1 MVKLTAIKKSYTV
14 GDNKVEA
21 LKGIDLQFR
30 KGEFVSILGP
40 SGCGKTTMLNIIGG
54 LDRYDSGDIE
64 VNGVSTKDFKASDWD
79 AYRNHSV
86 GFVFQSYNLIG
97 HQTILS
103 NVELALT
110 LAGVSKA
117 ERRRKAKEALEQV
130 GLGSEIKKKPNQL
143 SGGQMQRVAIAR
155 ALIND
160 PEIILA
166 DEPTGALD
174 SETSKQVMEIL
185 AEVAKKRLVIMV
197 THNGELAEEYSTRII
212 RLSDG
217 TVISDSN
224 PCNLAQYSTSK
235 TKAGEVKK
243 AKKKSMSLK
252 TAFTLSLNNLF
263 TKKGRT
269 FLTSFAGS
277 IGIIGI
283 ALILSMSSGFQGY
296 INRVQTE
303 TLSTYPI
310 TISSTTMSNGMN
322 VMFSDGQDEDFRR
335 EPNTVYSSTAFADL
349 YNAIQSEI
357 HYNDLRGL
365 KAFIEGEAIPFPED
379 VQKTL
384 EGTDVKTNYT
394 IAPSKI
400 EDVATVQYSY
410 GLTLN
415 FYCADTSDGPVK
427 ADTVEIIDTIYE
439 AMIGMSYTDM
449 MNSMSGMMGGAIGSV
464 ANSFSMDMWCE
475 LIDNPDLLNSQYE
488 MLQGHWPKEHNQVVL
503 CVSENY
509 QISEF
514 VEFGMNLKSREE
526 LNSLLEQ
533 VKDPENNGKIDYE
546 RNAYTFE
553 DLLNTKFKLVLNSA
567 LYEEKDGKWSDNS
580 SDLTFLKNKVDEGL
594 EIEIVGIIRP
604 REDSVAQSMTGV
616 LGYSHDLVEYIIN
629 ATNESDVVKAQ
640 VANPDIDILTGLP
653 FATANDESAEA
664 LQKELEAILA
674 KLDEEPRNEVINLLE
689 SQSEDPMAWF
699 GVMSKIDSALWA
711 ELQAVLE
718 KLGRSNSTYE
728 SNLDLFG
735 SVDFDTPKS
744 INIYPVDFE
753 AKDVIKEEIERFN
766 NDRRVRFSAYI
777 KSTEVLQKELD
788 GILAQLDEEPRNEII
803 SLMESQSEDQTA
815 WLGVMNKIEPTLR
828 TKLQTVL
835 GKLSRANAAQEGKV
849 DKYDIIYSDLLATM
863 LSSVSTIIN
872 AISYVLI
879 AFVSISL
886 VVSSIMIGVITYISV
901 LERTKEI
908 GILRAMG
915 ASKRDIAR
923 VFNAETLIVGFVA
936 GALGIAVTILLN
948 IPVNIIINNIAQ
960 IGNISKLPVAG
971 GFILVAISMFLTFIA
986 GLIPSRIAAKKD
998 PVVALRTE

>member
-14 GDNKVEA
+14 GDSKVEA

-64 VNGVSTKDFKASDWD
+64 VNGTSTKAFKAADWD

-97 HQTILS
+97 HQTVLA

-110 LAGVSKA
+110 LAGVSKS
-117 ERRRKAKEALEQV
+117 ERRRRAKEALIKV
-130 GLGSEIKKKPNQL
+130 GLGAEMKKKPNQL

-185 AEVAKKRLVIMV
+185 AEVAKERLVIMV

-217 TVISDSN
+217 IVISDSN
-224 PCNLAQYSTSK
+224 PCNLAQYSTGVV
-235 TKAGEVKK
+235 KATETKK
-243 AKKKSMSLK
+243 AKKKSMTLK

-269 FLTSFAGS
+269 ILTSFAGS

-283 ALILSMSSGFQGY
+283 ALILSMSSGFRGY
-296 INRVQTE
+296 INRVQEE
-303 TLSTYPI
+303 TLSTYPLSI
-310 TISSTTMSNGMN
+310 MSTTMSNGMSI
-322 VMFSDGQDEDFRR
+322 MFTDGEEEEDFKK
-335 EPNTVYSSTAFADL
+335 EPNTVYSSTMLSNL
-349 YNAIQSEI
+349 YNSIQQDI

-365 KAFIEGEAIPFPED
+365 KAFIENKPIPYIDESKDGFYH
-379 VQKTL
+379 L
-384 EGTDVKTNYT
+384 EGC
-394 IAPSKI
+394 KI
-400 EDVATVQYSY
+400 KDVATVQYNY
-410 GLTLN
+410 GLSLN
-415 FYCADTSDGPVK
+415 FYCADTTKGVVK
-427 ADTVEIIDTIYE
+427 ADTLEIIDTIYTE
-439 AMIGMSYTDM
+439 MIGMSYTDM
-449 MNSMSGMMGGAIGSV
+449 LNSMSGMMGGALGSI
-464 ANSFSMDMWCE
+464 ANTVSMDMWCE
-475 LIDNPDLLNSQYE
+475 LIDNQELLDSQYE
-488 MLQGHWPKEHNQVVL
+488 VLEGHWPKEHNQVVL

-509 QISEF
+509 QINEF
-514 VEFGMNLKSREE
+514 VEFGMNLKTREE
-526 LNSLLEQ
+526 LAKMLEQ
-533 VKDPENNGKIDYE
+533 VKDTENGGKVEYT

-553 DLLNTKFKLVLNSA
+553 ELLKTKFKMVLNCD
-567 LYEEKDGKWSDNS
+567 LYKEGNGKWYDNS
-580 SDLTFLKNKVDEGL
+580 SNPAFIKDLVDNGL

-616 LGYSHDLVEYIIN
+616 LGYSHELVEYIIN
-629 ATNESDVVKAQ
+629 ETNKSPIVIAQ
-640 VANPDIDILTGLP
+640 KETPDIDVLTGKP
-653 FATANDESAEA
+653 FADENSGQNSNAVPPEFEA
-664 LQKELEAILA
+664 FGEKLE
-674 KLDEEPRNEVINLLE
+674 
-689 SQSEDPMAWF
+689 
-699 GVMSKIDSALWA
+699 G
-711 ELQAVLE
+711 ELQAEFYALLGTDDRTKWMGFIT
-718 KLGRSNSTYE
+718 KLNEEQKAEFMGMMSNMGTMENSDSTYE
-728 SNLDLFG
+728 SNLYLFG

-744 INIYPVDFE
+744 INIYPVDFQ
-753 AKDVIKEEIERFN
+753 AKDTVKSEIDRFNKGKEEAEQIQYT
-766 NDRRVRFSAYI
+766 D
-777 KSTEVLQKELD
+777 
-788 GILAQLDEEPRNEII
+788 ILA
-803 SLMESQSEDQTA
+803 
-815 WLGVMNKIEPTLR
+815 V
-828 TKLQTVL
+828 
-835 GKLSRANAAQEGKV
+835 
-849 DKYDIIYSDLLATM
+849 M

-948 IPVNIIINNIAQ
+948 IPVNIIINSFAE
-960 IGNISKLPVAG
+960 IGNISALPAG
-971 GFILVAISMFLTFIA
+971 GGLILVAVSMFLTFIA

>member
-64 VNGVSTKDFKASDWD
+64 VNGVSTKAYKAADWD

-97 HQTILS
+97 HQTVLS

-110 LAGVSKA
+110 LAGVSKS
-117 ERRRKAKEALEQV
+117 ERRRRAKEALEQV
-130 GLGSEIKKKPNQL
+130 GLGAEIKKKPNQL

-217 TVISDSN
+217 VVISDSN
-224 PCNLAQYSTSK
+224 PCNLAEYSTSK
-235 TKAGEVKK
+235 GKAGDAKK
-243 AKKKSMSLK
+243 ATKKSMTLK

-269 FLTSFAGS
+269 FLTAFAGS

-283 ALILSMSSGFQGY
+283 ALILSLSSGVQGY
-296 INRVQTE
+296 IDRVQEE
-303 TLSTYPI
+303 TLSTYPL
-310 TISSTTMSNGMN
+310 TIMSTTMSNGMS
-322 VMFSDGQDEDFRR
+322 VMFTEETDEEFERA
-335 EPNTVYSSTAFADL
+335 PNTVYSSTALSTL
-349 YNAIQSEI
+349 YNSIQSDI
-357 HYNDLRGL
+357 HYNDLRAL
-365 KAFIEGEAIPFPED
+365 KAFIEGEEIPFPED
-379 VQKTL
+379 VRNKL
-384 EGTDVKTNYT
+384 EGTDIKTTYT
-394 IAPSKI
+394 IAPGKI
-400 EDVATVQYSY
+400 KDVATVQYSY
-410 GLTLN
+410 GLTLS
-415 FYCADTSDGPVK
+415 FYCADTSDGVVK
-427 ADTVEIIDTIYE
+427 ADTLEIIDTIYE
-439 AMIGMSYTDM
+439 EVMGMSYTDM
-449 MNSMSGMMGGAIGSV
+449 LNSMSGMMGGALGNIASS
-464 ANSFSMDMWCE
+464 ASMDMWCE
-475 LIDNPDLLNSQYE
+475 LIDNQELLDSQYE
-488 MLQGHWPKEHNQVVL
+488 MLEGHWPEKHNQVVL

-509 QISEF
+509 KINEF

-526 LNSLLEQ
+526 LEKMLAQ
-533 VKDPENNGKIDYE
+533 IKDPENNSNVEYE
-546 RNAYTFE
+546 RNAYTFKE
-553 DLLNTKFKLVLNSA
+553 LLDTKFKLVLNCDRYAESN
-567 LYEEKDGKWSDNS
+567 GKWYDNS
-580 SDLTFLKNKVDEGL
+580 SNPEFLKELVDNGT

-604 REDSVAQSMTGV
+604 REDSVAQSMSGV

-629 ATNESDVVKAQ
+629 ATNESDIVKAQ
-640 VANPDIDILTGLP
+640 KANPEINVLTGKPFTTGNNTENELP
-653 FATANDESAEA
+653 QEFIDFAD
-664 LQKELEAILA
+664 
-674 KLDEEPRNEVINLLE
+674 KLDEETKAEYYALLE
-689 SQSEDPMAWF
+689 SQ
-699 GVMSKIDSALWA
+699 DSAKWMA
-711 ELQAVLE
+711 FMG
-718 KLGRSNSTYE
+718 KLDDGLKTEFMGMVSSMGNNGYNTDATYE
-728 SNLDLFG
+728 SNLDMFG

-744 INIYPVDFE
+744 INLYPVDFE
-753 AKDVIKEEIERFN
+753 AKDIIKEEVERFN
-766 NDRRVRFSAYI
+766 NDRKIRFAAYI
-777 KSTEVLQKELD
+777 DTEAIED
-788 GILAQLDEEPRNEII
+788 GKAAEPE
-803 SLMESQSEDQTA
+803 
-815 WLGVMNKIEPTLR
+815 
-828 TKLQTVL
+828 
-835 GKLSRANAAQEGKV
+835 
-849 DKYDIIYSDLLATM
+849 DKYDIIYSDLLAVM

-936 GALGIAVTILLN
+936 GALGIIVTVLLN
-948 IPVNIIINNIAQ
+948 IPINIIINNIAE
-960 IGNISKLPVAG
+960 IGNIAKLPLIG
-971 GFILVAISMFLTFIA
+971 GLLLVAISMFLTFIA

>member
-30 KGEFVSILGP
+30 RGEFVSILGP

-64 VNGVSTKDFKASDWD
+64 VNGVSTKAFKAADWD

-97 HQTILS
+97 HQTVLA

-110 LAGVSKA
+110 LAGVSKT
-117 ERRRKAKEALEQV
+117 ERRRKSKEALKKV
-130 GLGSEIKKKPNQL
+130 GLETEIKKKPNQL

-185 AEVAKKRLVIMV
+185 KEVAKERLVIMV

-212 RLSDG
+212 RLMDG
-217 TVISDSN
+217 VVLSDSN
-224 PCNLAQYSTSK
+224 PCNLAQYSTGTVK
-235 TKAGEVKK
+235 QATEKK

-269 FLTSFAGS
+269 ILTSFAGS

-296 INRVQTE
+296 IDRVQQE
-303 TLSTYPI
+303 TLSTYPL
-310 TISSTTMSNGMN
+310 TIPSSTMSGGMSFMFTDEDGNEFKRPPNTVCSSTTMANLYNSVNKSMHVN
-322 VMFSDGQDEDFRR
+322 DLAALKEYIESDGC
-335 EPNTVYSSTAFADL
+335 
-349 YNAIQSEI
+349 II
-357 HYNDLRGL
+357 ND
-365 KAFIEGEAIPFPED
+365 K
-379 VQKTL
+379 
-384 EGTDVKTNYT
+384 
-394 IAPSKI
+394 
-400 EDVATVQYSY
+400 DVATVQYNY

-415 FYCADTSDGPVK
+415 FYCEDTSDGVIK
-427 ADTVEIIDTIYE
+427 ADTVEVVDTIYKE
-439 AMIGMSYTDM
+439 IIGMSYSDLTKQIS
-449 MNSMSGMMGGAIGSV
+449 NMMGGALCGLSGS
-464 ANSFSMDMWCE
+464 SMDMWCE
-475 LIDNPDLLNSQYE
+475 LIDNQPLLDSQYDLLK
-488 MLQGHWPKEHNQVVL
+488 GRWPENYNEVVL
-503 CVSENY
+503 RVSENY

-514 VEFGMNLKSREE
+514 VEFGMNLRTREE
-526 LNSLLEQ
+526 LDDLLKQ
-533 VKDPENNGKIDYE
+533 VKDKNKKGDIEYE
-546 RNAYTFE
+546 RRVYTYDE
-553 DLLNTKFKLVLNSA
+553 LLNTKFKLVLNSA
-567 LYEEKDGKWSDNS
+567 LYEKDSKGNWTNQSNNASFMKNAVDNG
-580 SDLTFLKNKVDEGL
+580 V
-594 EIEIVGIIRP
+594 EIKIVGIIRP
-604 REDSVAQSMTGV
+604 SDDSVAQSMTGV
-616 LGYSHDLVEYIIN
+616 LGYSHDLVKYIIDE
-629 ATNESDVVKAQ
+629 TNESEVVKAQ
-640 VANPDIDILTGLP
+640 MENPDMDITTGKP
-653 FATANDESAEA
+653 FVKQEKPSVNTPNTNINPEEMAGALAAQLNLNDNQTAQLKKIITSDDINDWINFIIMLDQETAKAFGAIMNNMSAAAETTEA
-664 LQKELEAILA
+664 SY
-674 KLDEEPRNEVINLLE
+674 DEN
-689 SQSEDPMAWF
+689 M
-699 GVMSKIDSALWA
+699 K
-711 ELQAVLE
+711 
-718 KLGRSNSTYE
+718 
-728 SNLDLFG
+728 LFG
-735 SVDFDTPKS
+735 SVDFDTPIS
-744 INIYPVDFE
+744 INLYPVDFE
-753 AKDVIKEEIERFN
+753 AKDVIKSEIDEFNKGKAEEEQIMYT
-766 NDRRVRFSAYI
+766 DI
-777 KSTEVLQKELD
+777 LEV
-788 GILAQLDEEPRNEII
+788 
-803 SLMESQSEDQTA
+803 
-815 WLGVMNKIEPTLR
+815 
-828 TKLQTVL
+828 
-835 GKLSRANAAQEGKV
+835 
-849 DKYDIIYSDLLATM
+849 M

-886 VVSSIMIGVITYISV
+886 IVSSIMIGVITYISV

-936 GALGIAVTILLN
+936 GALGIGATILLN
-948 IPVNIIINNIAQ
+948 IPVNIIINSIAE
-960 IGNISKLPVAG
+960 IGNISKLPVMG
-971 GFILVAISMFLTFIA
+971 GIILVAISMFLTFVA